1 MIDGP
6 LGTDRA
12 NQLKVNWTYI
22 TPWDL
27 EVGGFFRVMGGTPI
41 SRTVDL
47 EHVDIIVDNRGS
59 DGRNPTWTQTDLSLV
74 QRFYPF
80 PDETKSFEI
89 NFNVIN
95 LFNQKT
101 ALRTFRNLYRQSLP
115 LWQPGDPVS
124 QVLNGYDYQA
134 IATSQGATQDPRFL
148 QEDRF
153 PGSDHGPLRNSLR
166 LLVELQAPEKTPRP
180 KLENP
185 SVPDR
190 YITAPLRNHIRWWVQ
205 PGAGVR

>member
-1 MIDGP
+1 M
-6 LGTDRA
+6 
-12 NQLKVNWTYI
+12 
-22 TPWDL
+22 
-27 EVGGFFRVMGGTPI
+27 
-41 SRTVDL
+41 
-47 EHVDIIVDNRGS
+47 
-59 DGRNPTWTQTDLSLV
+59 

-134 IATSQGATQDPRFL
+134 IGNLPGRNPGPTLPAGGPV
-148 QEDRF
+148 

-190 YITAPLRNHIRWWVQ
+190 YIAALLRNHIRWWAQ

>member
-153 PGSDHGPLRNSLR
+153 LD
-166 LLVELQAPEKTPRP
+166 
-180 KLENP
+180 P
-185 SVPDR
+185 S
-190 YITAPLRNHIRWWVQ
+190 TARFGIRFVF
-205 PGAGVR
+205 

>member
-1 MIDGP
+1 M
-6 LGTDRA
+6 
-12 NQLKVNWTYI
+12 
-22 TPWDL
+22 
-27 EVGGFFRVMGGTPI
+27 
-41 SRTVDL
+41 
-47 EHVDIIVDNRGS
+47 
-59 DGRNPTWTQTDLSLV
+59 

-153 PGSDHGPLRNSLR
+153 LDP
-166 LLVELQAPEKTPRP
+166 
-180 KLENP
+180 
-185 SVPDR
+185 
-190 YITAPLRNHIRWWVQ
+190 ITVRFGIRFVF
-205 PGAGVR
+205 

>member
-1 MIDGP
+1 MSSS
-6 LGTDRA
+6 
-12 NQLKVNWTYI
+12 NQRPAKR
-22 TPWDL
+22 
-27 EVGGFFRVMGGTPI
+27 GFRSVLRCAIIHYRQSLLAVCT
-41 SRTVDL
+41 RT
-47 EHVDIIVDNRGS
+47 
-59 DGRNPTWTQTDLSLV
+59 
-74 QRFYPF
+74 F

-153 PGSDHGPLRNSLR
+153 LDP
-166 LLVELQAPEKTPRP
+166 
-180 KLENP
+180 
-185 SVPDR
+185 
-190 YITAPLRNHIRWWVQ
+190 ITARFGIRFVF
-205 PGAGVR
+205 

>member
-1 MIDGP
+1 M
-6 LGTDRA
+6 
-12 NQLKVNWTYI
+12 
-22 TPWDL
+22 
-27 EVGGFFRVMGGTPI
+27 
-41 SRTVDL
+41 
-47 EHVDIIVDNRGS
+47 
-59 DGRNPTWTQTDLSLV
+59 

-115 LWQPGDPVS
+115 LWQPGDPGDPVS

-153 PGSDHGPLRNSLR
+153 LDP
-166 LLVELQAPEKTPRP
+166 
-180 KLENP
+180 
-185 SVPDR
+185 
-190 YITAPLRNHIRWWVQ
+190 ITARFGIRFVF
-205 PGAGVR
+205 

>member
-1 MIDGP
+1 MD
-6 LGTDRA
+6 
-12 NQLKVNWTYI
+12 V
-22 TPWDL
+22 
-27 EVGGFFRVMGGTPI
+27 
-41 SRTVDL
+41 
-47 EHVDIIVDNRGS
+47 IVDNRGS

-80 PDETKSFEI
+80 PDKTKSFVI
-89 NFNVIN
+89 NLNVIN

-124 QVLNGYDYQA
+124 QVLNGYDYQV

-153 PGSDHGPLRNSLR
+153 LDPI
-166 LLVELQAPEKTPRP
+166 T
-180 KLENP
+180 
-185 SVPDR
+185 DR
-190 YITAPLRNHIRWWVQ
+190 FGIRFVF
-205 PGAGVR
+205 